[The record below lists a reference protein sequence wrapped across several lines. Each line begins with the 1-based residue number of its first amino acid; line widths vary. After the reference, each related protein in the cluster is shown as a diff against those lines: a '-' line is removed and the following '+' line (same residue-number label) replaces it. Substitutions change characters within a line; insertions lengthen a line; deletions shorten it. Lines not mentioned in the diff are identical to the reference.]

1 MSEIRMI
8 KKGLIILLMLAAG
21 WGVGSFY
28 KKPFVPKDE
37 PIEECDCISRYDLYN
52 CEDSILKYG
61 DLDKL
66 DTLSRL
72 CYLER
77 YPYLIAAYDVHH
89 RNVSYELHSSYL
101 RNTGSW
107 YWHYTKVLKPMG
119 YFAKS
124 VLTEYAEAGDKKA
137 QWQLE
142 ELNKHE
148 WY

>member
-1 MSEIRMI
+1 MSEIKMI

-72 CYLER
+72 CRLEK
-77 YPYLIAAYDVHH
+77 YPYLIAVYDVHH
-89 RNVSYELHSSYL
+89 KNVSYRLSAAY
-101 RNTGSW
+101 RYNFNSW
-107 YWHYTKVLKPMG
+107 YWHYTKVLKPMS
-119 YFAKS
+119 YFVKS

-137 QWQLE
+137 QRQLE
-142 ELNKHE
+142 DYER
-148 WY
+148 YQY